1 MFSFVFR
8 GTDSVSCIF
17 TFFLVYYFSTAG
29 VVWFVVLSYAWYICF
44 QSLGTTRDDLSS
56 KAVYFHL
63 MSWIPPL
70 VLTCVVI
77 SLAQV
82 NWRGKTSILS
92 DALVNI
98 ILFFW
103 YIITFKTRGRGNGK
117 FYRFPPDKENSVL
130 CYNIHSNLA
139 CSFLLNKT

>member
-1 MFSFVFR
+1 M
-8 GTDSVSCIF
+8 SCIF

-29 VVWFVVLSYAWYICF
+29 VVWFAVLSYAWYICF

-63 MSWIPPL
+63 LSWIPPL

-82 NWRGKTSILS
+82 
-92 DALVNI
+92 
-98 ILFFW
+98 
-103 YIITFKTRGRGNGK
+103 
-117 FYRFPPDKENSVL
+117 
-130 CYNIHSNLA
+130 
-139 CSFLLNKT
+139 